1 MIYNDKLYHMAPY
14 THARVA
20 RRKMVNGGK
29 SDFTVFTVFTVFHLP
44 VKTVELNYGK
54 FTGKSFTGNL

>member
-1 MIYNDKLYHMAPY
+1 MAPY

-54 FTGKSFTGNL
+54 FTGKSFTGNLYS

>member
-1 MIYNDKLYHMAPY
+1 MAPY

-29 SDFTVFTVFTVFHLP
+29 SDFTVFTVFHLP
-44 VKTVELNYGK
+44 VKTVKLNYGK